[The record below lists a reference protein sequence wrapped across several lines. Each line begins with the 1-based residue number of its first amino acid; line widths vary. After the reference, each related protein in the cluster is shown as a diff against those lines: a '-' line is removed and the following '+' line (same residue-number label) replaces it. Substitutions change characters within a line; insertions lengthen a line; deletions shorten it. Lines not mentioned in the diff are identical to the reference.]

1 MRILLSRLLAATLL
15 VASSL
20 ARAALDPA
28 AFPFDP
34 AQLAGVWTENASNEV
49 ACTPGKAQFRF
60 RLDPLRQRLEIRLDR
75 LQKLGDREAADR
87 YSAQILSATPNSL
100 IIRYDNEQR
109 VTMSGKTVEWEL
121 TVVAPGIY
129 RWRATDWA
137 RHEVNPVVGI
147 RCQAD

>member
-1 MRILLSRLLAATLL
+1 MRKLLPRLLSVTLLLA
-15 VASSL
+15 SPMS
-20 ARAALDPA
+20 RAALGPA
-28 AFPFDP
+28 GFPFDP
-34 AQLAGVWTENASNEV
+34 TQLAGVWTENSSNEV
-49 ACTPGKAQFRF
+49 ACAPGKLQFRF
-60 RLDPLRQRLEIRLDR
+60 GLDTVRQRLEIRLDR

-121 TVVAPGIY
+121 SVVAPGIY

-137 RHEVNPVVGI
+137 RHEVNTVVGI

>member
-1 MRILLSRLLAATLL
+1 MPTLLCRLLAVTLL
-15 VASSL
+15 IASPPS
-20 ARAALDPA
+20 RAALGPA
-28 AFPFDP
+28 TFPFEP
-34 AQLAGVWTENASNEV
+34 AQLAGVWAENASNEI
-49 ACTPGKAQFRF
+49 ACAPDKLKFRF
-60 RLDPLRQRLEIRLDR
+60 ALDTVHQRLEIRLDR

-100 IIRYDNEQR
+100 TIRYDNEQR
-109 VTMSGKTVEWEL
+109 VTLTGKAVEWEL

-129 RWRATDWA
+129 RWRATDWG

>member
-1 MRILLSRLLAATLL
+1 MRTLLSRLLAATLL
-15 VASSL
+15 VVSPL
-20 ARAALDPA
+20 APAALGPA

-34 AQLAGVWTENASNEV
+34 AQLAGVWTENASNEI
-49 ACTPGKAQFRF
+49 ACAPGKLQFRF
-60 RLDPLRQRLEIRLDR
+60 GLDPVRQRLEIRLDR
-75 LQKLGDREAADR
+75 LQRLGDREAADR

-100 IIRYDNEQR
+100 TIRYDNEQR

-121 TVVAPGIY
+121 SVVAPGVY

-137 RHEVNPVVGI
+137 GHEVNTVVGI